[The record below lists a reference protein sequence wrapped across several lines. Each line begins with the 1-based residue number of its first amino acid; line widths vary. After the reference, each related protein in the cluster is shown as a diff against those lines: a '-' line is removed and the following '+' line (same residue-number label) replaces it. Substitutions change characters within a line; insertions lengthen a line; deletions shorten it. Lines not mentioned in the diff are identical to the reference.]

1 MIRRWK
7 AVLNKV
13 ISDVVPDD
21 HGMFKTFM
29 QKHCY
34 ITNVLTQI
42 THANALLKYSDF
54 CPFYGK

>member
-13 ISDVVPDD
+13 VLDVVHND
-21 HGMFKTFM
+21 HGTFKTLM

-42 THANALLKYSDF
+42 TYANALLKYSDF
-54 CPFYGK
+54 